1 MLRFILHYGIHFILP
16 ILVGL
21 IFFKEHRLKIILIL
35 LGGILIDVDHLW
47 ANPIFDPHRCSIG
60 YHFLHTYWA
69 IALYCALF
77 FYKRT
82 RIIGLALLIHILA
95 DSVDCW
101 LMILDV
107 H

>member
-16 ILVGL
+16 IFVGI

-47 ANPIFDPHRCSIG
+47 ANPIFDPDRCSIG
-60 YHFLHTYWA
+60 YHFLHGYWA
-69 IALYCALF
+69 IALYLALF

-101 LMILDV
+101 LYSLPI
-107 H
+107 